1 MFKQV
6 QAPDE
11 FDEHQRSIF
20 LAGSIDNG
28 NAIDWQQNLIKFIG
42 QKKVTYPYEETLI
55 LNPRRLDWDKEWSPT
70 LDNFNFLEQVEWE
83 TKGLETAD
91 FIALNLTPNSVSPIS
106 LLELGAYLRNK
117 GRNSLVCCSSDYFR
131 VGNVEFFC
139 RKNEIPF
146 TKNLEDFYNSVK
158 YWCYYG

>member
-91 FIALNLTPNSVSPIS
+91 FIALN
-106 LLELGAYLRNK
+106 
-117 GRNSLVCCSSDYFR
+117 
-131 VGNVEFFC
+131 
-139 RKNEIPF
+139 
-146 TKNLEDFYNSVK
+146 
-158 YWCYYG
+158 